1 MRVLIGKTSTYFNFK
16 RRMKYVIAYFL
27 IILLFIIANSQPQ
40 SGGGGGGVGG
50 ADTLIEDDD
59 LTFPFQ
65 DKQIM
70 EDDYVE
76 TTKKTTHNNN
86 KRQKM
91 KSRSP
96 QTSANIRTTTMSIP
110 TQTSAASADTT
121 SKIASS
127 QNPSSMSSAPYSY
140 ASERLNQTHA
150 DIFGKWLDKK
160 SEELYE
166 MTMNFSGYKLLNET
180 YSVKLRGD
188 AGFAWINFTEMIVN
202 ISKTISEVLYNKT
215 VIVQNLSDLVEK
227 AFDDFRNQPER
238 YAESASFVY
247 YDSKSPKTFCDV
259 QEKLNPIIAK
269 VETTTANSTTTNENK
284 MLLMAENYI
293 NETAKATTKKQ
304 RKTTSPKAVEKR
316 SHLHFESSLNR
327 QMKNPFLDAINQN
340 DFSNIENTYRKKAK
354 KRKKRDN
361 EDTCLYTNIFQKLH
375 KNHHNH
381 FQKSRD
387 KRQVSENNPQGSSGG
402 GGGGGGAGGKGRN
415 PAGGAGGQKKT
426 SRRPGTG
433 PGNTGQGQGFTRGKW
448 NTLYKAKMK
457 VTMFGS

>member
-27 IILLFIIANSQPQ
+27 IILLFIIANSHPQ
-40 SGGGGGGVGG
+40 SGGSNGG
-50 ADTLIEDDD
+50 AETLIEDDD

-110 TQTSAASADTT
+110 TQTSGASADTT
-121 SKIASS
+121 SKITSS
-127 QNPSSMSSAPYSY
+127 HSPSSMSSAPYTY

-150 DIFGKWLDKK
+150 DIFDKWLDKK

-202 ISKTISEVLYNKT
+202 ISQTISEVLYNKT

-269 VETTTANSTTTNENK
+269 IETTTPNSTTTNENN
-284 MLLMAENYI
+284 LLRMAENYL

-304 RKTTSPKAVEKR
+304 RKTTSPKAIEKR
-316 SHLHFESSLNR
+316 ALRHFEASHFSSPNR
-327 QMKNPFLDAINQN
+327 QINNPFLDAINQN
-340 DFSNIENTYRKKAK
+340 DYSNLENTYRKKTK
-354 KRKKRDN
+354 KRKKRDD

-381 FQKSRD
+381 FQKNRD
-387 KRQVSENNPQGSSGG
+387 KRQSSDNNPQSSG

-415 PAGGAGGQKKT
+415 PAGGTGGQKKT

-433 PGNTGQGQGFTRGKW
+433 PGFTGPGQGFTRGK
-448 NTLYKAKMK
+448 
-457 VTMFGS
+457 